1 MNNIIQNS
9 NEKEKENENE
19 NEHSKNLSKALAFL
33 ISEESKEI
41 SLELKKKFLLS
52 KLPEEIVNEALEIYP
67 NLLNINNNKNE
78 KKSFLLS
85 SLFDVG
91 IITSS
96 IVISILINYL
106 LDINREKKNE
116 IYINNIEKK
125 LNKENENKINDLK
138 NDINNTL
145 NCFVQ
150 KKDLSN
156 EINNH
161 LELFS
166 QGKGLTVNL
175 SLSKVKSEIENIK
188 NDMIILNTKIEN
200 NNILVQNIKD
210 DIQNISKFN
219 FENVKF
225 EVNEKLKK
233 LIDKKE
239 SLLKEILFQLEKIFD
254 NPNSNNKINIQNESF
269 KSYDN
274 NLLINILKEC
284 GLSNYQNSQT
294 VFFLENEKKESLEKL
309 KNSILTLKKINEDY
323 N

>member
-9 NEKEKENENE
+9 NEKEKENE

-78 KKSFLLS
+78 KKTFLLS

-96 IVISILINYL
+96 IVISLLMNYL
-106 LDINREKKNE
+106 LDVNREKKNE

-125 LNKENENKINDLK
+125 LNEENENKINDFK

-210 DIQNISKFN
+210 EIKNISKFN

-225 EVNEKLKK
+225 EENEKLKK

-239 SLLKEILFQLEKIFD
+239 SLLKEILFQIEKIFD

-274 NLLINILKEC
+274 DLLINILKEC

-294 VFFLENEKKESLEKL
+294 VFFLEKDKKENLEKL
-309 KNSILTLKKINEDY
+309 KNAILTLKKFNENY
-323 N
+323 I

>member
-9 NEKEKENENE
+9 NEKENE

-52 KLPEEIVNEALEIYP
+52 KLPEEIVNEALEIYS

-96 IVISILINYL
+96 IVITLLMNYL
-106 LDINREKKNE
+106 LDVNREKKNE

-125 LNKENENKINDLK
+125 LNEENENKINDFK

-175 SLSKVKSEIENIK
+175 SLSKVKSEIETIK
-188 NDMIILNTKIEN
+188 NDLIILNTKIEN

-274 NLLINILKEC
+274 DLLINILKEC

-294 VFFLENEKKESLEKL
+294 VFFLEKEKIENLEKL
-309 KNSILTLKKINEDY
+309 KNSILTLKKINENY
-323 N
+323 K

>member
-9 NEKEKENENE
+9 NEKEKENE

-41 SLELKKKFLLS
+41 SLDLKKKFLLS

-96 IVISILINYL
+96 IVITLLMNYL
-106 LDINREKKNE
+106 LDVNREKKNE

-125 LNKENENKINDLK
+125 INEENENKINDFK

-274 NLLINILKEC
+274 DYHYFYPNLEI
-284 GLSNYQNSQT
+284 
-294 VFFLENEKKESLEKL
+294 V
-309 KNSILTLKKINEDY
+309 
-323 N
+323 

>member
-96 IVISILINYL
+96 IVITLLMNYL
-106 LDINREKKNE
+106 LDVNREKKNE

-125 LNKENENKINDLK
+125 INEENENKINDFK

-225 EVNEKLKK
+225 EENEKLKK

-274 NLLINILKEC
+274 DLLINILKEC

-294 VFFLENEKKESLEKL
+294 VFFLEKEKKENLEKL
-309 KNSILTLKKINEDY
+309 KNAILTLKKINENY
-323 N
+323 

>member
-9 NEKEKENENE
+9 NEKEKE

-41 SLELKKKFLLS
+41 SLDLKKKFLLS

-96 IVISILINYL
+96 IVITLLMNYL
-106 LDINREKKNE
+106 LDVNREKKNE

-125 LNKENENKINDLK
+125 INEENENKINDFK

-274 NLLINILKEC
+274 DLLINILKEC

-294 VFFLENEKKESLEKL
+294 VFFLEKEKKENLEKL
-309 KNSILTLKKINEDY
+309 KNAILTLKKINENY
-323 N
+323 K

>member
-9 NEKEKENENE
+9 NEKEKENE

-41 SLELKKKFLLS
+41 SLDLKKKFLLS

-96 IVISILINYL
+96 IVITLLMNYL
-106 LDINREKKNE
+106 LDVNREKKNE
-116 IYINNIEKK
+116 IFINNIEKK
-125 LNKENENKINDLK
+125 INEENENKINDFK

-175 SLSKVKSEIENIK
+175 SLSKVKSEIETIK
-188 NDMIILNTKIEN
+188 NDLIILNTKIEN
-200 NNILVQNIKD
+200 NNILVQNIKQ
-210 DIQNISKFN
+210 DIKNISKFN

-225 EVNEKLKK
+225 EENENLKK
-233 LIDKKE
+233 LIDKNE
-239 SLLKEILFQLEKIFD
+239 GLLKEILFQLEKIFD
-254 NPNSNNKINIQNESF
+254 NPKLNNKINIQNESF

>member
-9 NEKEKENENE
+9 NEKEKENE

-96 IVISILINYL
+96 IVITLLMNYL
-106 LDINREKKNE
+106 LDVNREKKNE

-125 LNKENENKINDLK
+125 INEENENKINDFK

-175 SLSKVKSEIENIK
+175 SLSKVKSEIETIK
-188 NDMIILNTKIEN
+188 NDLIILNTKIEN
-200 NNILVQNIKD
+200 NNILVQNIKQ
-210 DIQNISKFN
+210 DIKNISKFN

-225 EVNEKLKK
+225 EENENLKK
-233 LIDKKE
+233 LIDKNE
-239 SLLKEILFQLEKIFD
+239 GLLKEILFQLEKIFD
-254 NPNSNNKINIQNESF
+254 NPKLNNKINIQNESF

>member
-9 NEKEKENENE
+9 NEKEKENE

-96 IVISILINYL
+96 IVITLLMNYL
-106 LDINREKKNE
+106 LDVNREKKNE

-125 LNKENENKINDLK
+125 LNEENENKINDFK

-274 NLLINILKEC
+274 DLLINILKEC

-294 VFFLENEKKESLEKL
+294 VFFLEKEKKENLEKL
-309 KNSILTLKKINEDY
+309 KNSILTLKKINDNY

>member
-9 NEKEKENENE
+9 NEKENE

-96 IVISILINYL
+96 IVITLLMNYL
-106 LDINREKKNE
+106 LDVNREKKNE

-125 LNKENENKINDLK
+125 LNEENENKINDFK

-274 NLLINILKEC
+274 DLLINILKEC

-294 VFFLENEKKESLEKL
+294 VFFLEKEKKENLEKL
-309 KNSILTLKKINEDY
+309 KNSILTLKKINDNY

>member
-9 NEKEKENENE
+9 NEKEKE

-96 IVISILINYL
+96 IVITLLMNYL
-106 LDINREKKNE
+106 LDVNREKKNE
-116 IYINNIEKK
+116 IFINNIEKK
-125 LNKENENKINDLK
+125 INEENENKINDFK

-274 NLLINILKEC
+274 DLLINILKEC

-294 VFFLENEKKESLEKL
+294 VFF
-309 KNSILTLKKINEDY
+309 
-323 N
+323 

>member
-9 NEKEKENENE
+9 NEKEKENE

-96 IVISILINYL
+96 IVITLLMNYL
-106 LDINREKKNE
+106 LDVNREKKNE

-125 LNKENENKINDLK
+125 LNEENENKINDFK

-274 NLLINILKEC
+274 DLLINILKEC

-294 VFFLENEKKESLEKL
+294 VFFLEKEKKENLEKL
-309 KNSILTLKKINEDY
+309 KNAILTLKKINENY
-323 N
+323 K

>member
-9 NEKEKENENE
+9 NEKEKENE

-96 IVISILINYL
+96 IVITLLMNYL
-106 LDINREKKNE
+106 LDVNREKKNE

-125 LNKENENKINDLK
+125 LNEENENKINDFK

-274 NLLINILKEC
+274 DLLINILKEC

-294 VFFLENEKKESLEKL
+294 VFFLEKEKKENLEKL
-309 KNSILTLKKINEDY
+309 KNSILTLKKINENY
-323 N
+323 K

>member
-1 MNNIIQNS
+1 MLI
-9 NEKEKENENE
+9 EK
-19 NEHSKNLSKALAFL
+19 
-33 ISEESKEI
+33 
-41 SLELKKKFLLS
+41 
-52 KLPEEIVNEALEIYP
+52 
-67 NLLNINNNKNE
+67 
-78 KKSFLLS
+78 
-85 SLFDVG
+85 
-91 IITSS
+91 
-96 IVISILINYL
+96 
-106 LDINREKKNE
+106 KKNE

-125 LNKENENKINDLK
+125 INEENENKINDFK

-274 NLLINILKEC
+274 DLLINILKEC

-294 VFFLENEKKESLEKL
+294 VFFLEKEKKENLEKL
-309 KNSILTLKKINEDY
+309 KNSILTLKKINENY
-323 N
+323 K

>member
-9 NEKEKENENE
+9 NEKEKENE

-96 IVISILINYL
+96 IVITLLMNYL
-106 LDINREKKNE
+106 LDVNREKKNE

-125 LNKENENKINDLK
+125 LNEENENKINDFK

-225 EVNEKLKK
+225 EENEKLKK

-274 NLLINILKEC
+274 DLLINILKEC

-294 VFFLENEKKESLEKL
+294 VFFLEKEKKENLEKL
-309 KNSILTLKKINEDY
+309 KNAILTLKKINENY
-323 N
+323 K

>member
-1 MNNIIQNS
+1 M
-9 NEKEKENENE
+9 
-19 NEHSKNLSKALAFL
+19 
-33 ISEESKEI
+33 
-41 SLELKKKFLLS
+41 
-52 KLPEEIVNEALEIYP
+52 
-67 NLLNINNNKNE
+67 
-78 KKSFLLS
+78 
-85 SLFDVG
+85 
-91 IITSS
+91 
-96 IVISILINYL
+96 NYL
-106 LDINREKKNE
+106 LDVNREKKNE

-125 LNKENENKINDLK
+125 LNEENENKINDFK

-175 SLSKVKSEIENIK
+175 SLSKVKSEIETIK
-188 NDMIILNTKIEN
+188 NDLIILNTKIEN
-200 NNILVQNIKD
+200 NNILV
-210 DIQNISKFN
+210 QNISKFN

-254 NPNSNNKINIQNESF
+254 NPKLNNKINIQNESF

-309 KNSILTLKKINEDY
+309 KNAILTLKKINENY
-323 N
+323 K

>member
-1 MNNIIQNS
+1 M
-9 NEKEKENENE
+9 
-19 NEHSKNLSKALAFL
+19 
-33 ISEESKEI
+33 
-41 SLELKKKFLLS
+41 
-52 KLPEEIVNEALEIYP
+52 
-67 NLLNINNNKNE
+67 
-78 KKSFLLS
+78 
-85 SLFDVG
+85 
-91 IITSS
+91 
-96 IVISILINYL
+96 NYL
-106 LDINREKKNE
+106 LDVNREKKNE

-125 LNKENENKINDLK
+125 LNEENENKINDFK

-175 SLSKVKSEIENIK
+175 SLSKVKSEIETIK
-188 NDMIILNTKIEN
+188 NDLIILNTKIEN
-200 NNILVQNIKD
+200 NNILVQNIKQ
-210 DIQNISKFN
+210 DIKNISKFN

-225 EVNEKLKK
+225 EENENLKK
-233 LIDKKE
+233 LIDKNE
-239 SLLKEILFQLEKIFD
+239 GLLKEILFQLEKIFD
-254 NPNSNNKINIQNESF
+254 NPKLNNKINIQNESF

-294 VFFLENEKKESLEKL
+294 VFFL
-309 KNSILTLKKINEDY
+309 
-323 N
+323 

>member
-9 NEKEKENENE
+9 NEKENE
-19 NEHSKNLSKALAFL
+19 NEHSKNLSKAIAFL
-33 ISEESKEI
+33 ISEESKDI

-52 KLPEEIVNEALEIYP
+52 KLPEEIVNEALEIYS
-67 NLLNINNNKNE
+67 NLLNINNNNKNE

-145 NCFVQ
+145 NYFVQ

-156 EINNH
+156 DINNH

-175 SLSKVKSEIENIK
+175 SLSKVKSEIETIK
-188 NDMIILNTKIEN
+188 NDLIILNTKIEN
-200 NNILVQNIKD
+200 NNILVQNIKQ
-210 DIQNISKFN
+210 DIKNISKFN

-225 EVNEKLKK
+225 EENENLKK
-233 LIDKKE
+233 LIDKNE
-239 SLLKEILFQLEKIFD
+239 GLLKEILFQLEKIFD

>member
-9 NEKEKENENE
+9 NEKEKENE

-41 SLELKKKFLLS
+41 SLDLKKKFLLS

-96 IVISILINYL
+96 IVITLLMNYL
-106 LDINREKKNE
+106 LDVNREKKNE

-125 LNKENENKINDLK
+125 INEENENKINDFK

-274 NLLINILKEC
+274 DLLINILKEC

-294 VFFLENEKKESLEKL
+294 VFFLEKEKKENLEKL
-309 KNSILTLKKINEDY
+309 KNAILTLKKINENY
-323 N
+323 K

>member
-9 NEKEKENENE
+9 NEKEKENE

-96 IVISILINYL
+96 IVITLLMNYL
-106 LDINREKKNE
+106 LDVNREKKNE

-125 LNKENENKINDLK
+125 INEENENKINDFK

-200 NNILVQNIKD
+200 NNILAQNIKD
-210 DIQNISKFN
+210 EIKNISKFN

-225 EVNEKLKK
+225 EENEKLKK

-274 NLLINILKEC
+274 DLLINILKEC

-294 VFFLENEKKESLEKL
+294 VFFLEKEKKENLEKL
-309 KNSILTLKKINEDY
+309 KNAILTLKKINENY
-323 N
+323 K

>member
-9 NEKEKENENE
+9 NEKEKEKE

-41 SLELKKKFLLS
+41 SLDLKKKFLLS

-96 IVISILINYL
+96 IVITLLMNYL
-106 LDINREKKNE
+106 LDVNREKKNE

-125 LNKENENKINDLK
+125 INEENENKINDFK

-274 NLLINILKEC
+274 DLLINILKEC

-294 VFFLENEKKESLEKL
+294 VFFLEKEKKENLEKL
-309 KNSILTLKKINEDY
+309 KNAILTLKKINENY
-323 N
+323 K